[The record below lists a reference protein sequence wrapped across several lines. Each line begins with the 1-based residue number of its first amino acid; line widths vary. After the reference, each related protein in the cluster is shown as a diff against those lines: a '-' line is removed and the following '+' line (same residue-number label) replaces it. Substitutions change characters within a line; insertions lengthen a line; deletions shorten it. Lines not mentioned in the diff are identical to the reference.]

1 MNEWNNYPD
10 VGPNDD
16 WTIAIDFWVSIKL
29 MAEED
34 DDTDVVLKLCEI
46 ALWSLRAPAAQGACE
61 RGMNPIKK
69 NHTKQRN
76 RLGKER
82 LVEMIYCELSEKWSN
97 NFK

>member
-34 DDTDVVLKLCEI
+34 DDTEGLLESCKI
-46 ALWSLRAPAAQGACE
+46 AFWSLKSPASQGACE
-61 RGMNPIKK
+61 HGMNPIKK

-76 RLGKER
+76 RLSKKR
-82 LVEMIYCELSEKWSN
+82 LIKMIYCEMTEK
-97 NFK
+97 